1 MYPGNAGISHQNRIA
16 SRKRRRVGRCSH
28 SSGSCQAYLHFYAT
42 LDEDLHVWPK
52 IRLIESRG
60 SGV

>member
-52 IRLIESRG
+52 NQID
-60 SGV
+60 